1 MYLSTRPEKATG
13 TEEMW
18 DQAEEALRS
27 ALGDREYGLK
37 EGDGAFYGPKIDI
50 QVTDTMGRSW
60 QLGTCQLDFYM
71 PERFG
76 LEYTTADDTVE
87 RPVIIHRA
95 ITGSLE
101 RFLGILLE
109 DTGGDLP
116 FWLAP
121 EQARVIPVSD
131 RHAEYAEEVRATL
144 READVRCGAD
154 VRSESMGKRIRE
166 GELAKV
172 PFLLIVGDREVET
185 RTASVRARHGDLDG
199 DLPLVGLADALR
211 A

>member
-1 MYLSTRPEKATG
+1 
-13 TEEMW
+13 
-18 DQAEEALRS
+18 
-27 ALGDREYGLK
+27 
-37 EGDGAFYGPKIDI
+37 
-50 QVTDTMGRSW
+50 MGRSW

-76 LEYTTADDTVE
+76 LSYTSAEDTEE

-101 RFLGILLE
+101 RFIGIVLE

-121 EQARVIPVSD
+121 EQVRVIPVSD
-131 RHAEYAEEVRATL
+131 RHAPYADEVRATL
-144 READVRCGAD
+144 RGDGIRCEVD
-154 VRSESMGKRIRE
+154 SRSESMGKRIRD
-166 GELAKV
+166 GELGKV

-185 RTASVRARHGDLDG
+185 HTASVRARHGDVEGDMPLDG
-199 DLPLVGLADALR
+199 LAHALR
-211 A
+211 SAAPAK